1 MCETTLIVD
10 IMHFSRVICALRMCR
25 SDESCCRTQLARAFS
40 RTQHEAFKIQFA
52 AAAADTNAEALDAA
66 AVASNHSRASA
77 AAQMSVFHPNQFVDP
92 KRSAAAVRGR

>member
-1 MCETTLIVD
+1 MYETTLIVD
-10 IMHFSRVICALRMCR
+10 IMYFSRVICVLRMCR

-52 AAAADTNAEALDAA
+52 AATADTNAA

>member
-1 MCETTLIVD
+1 
-10 IMHFSRVICALRMCR
+10 MCR

-52 AAAADTNAEALDAA
+52 AEATADTNAEALDAA